1 MPHAKEKHRRQPNV
15 SRETLGGPDDHATV
29 RVLTKALGPG
39 TIDRGDG
46 VVDDL
51 AFRRGHR
58 LELVVLAGSD
68 HLLGRRLHDRDQ
80 LFALP
85 GTEAVDVEEQA
96 GPPL

>member
-1 MPHAKEKHRRQPNV
+1 VPHAKEKHHRQPNV

-29 RVLTKALGPG
+29 RVLAKALGPG

-51 AFRRGHR
+51 AFCRGHR

-68 HLLGRRLHDRDQ
+68 HLLGRRLND
-80 LFALP
+80 
-85 GTEAVDVEEQA
+85 
-96 GPPL
+96 